1 MPRSLPRP
9 QPALL
14 TAFVQ
19 IQAPK
24 VFRQFEHLL
33 KKASAQGYFVYAY
46 VRPVLPFP
54 RRSETDQILLQPSFA
69 EFHILYN
76 VENITTLR
84 PDILAE
90 FPLLAA
96 WREKMNARKGINA
109 YLVSGRQNTI
119 DRKSVV

>member
-1 MPRSLPRP
+1 MPKDTLSTPTCVLSSL
-9 QPALL
+9 
-14 TAFVQ
+14 
-19 IQAPK
+19 
-24 VFRQFEHLL
+24 FRGGAKL
-33 KKASAQGYFVYAY
+33 
-46 VRPVLPFP
+46 
-54 RRSETDQILLQPSFA
+54 ILLQPSFA

-109 YLVSGRQNTI
+109 YLVSGRQNTMRNGSASGQKAI
-119 DRKSVV
+119 C